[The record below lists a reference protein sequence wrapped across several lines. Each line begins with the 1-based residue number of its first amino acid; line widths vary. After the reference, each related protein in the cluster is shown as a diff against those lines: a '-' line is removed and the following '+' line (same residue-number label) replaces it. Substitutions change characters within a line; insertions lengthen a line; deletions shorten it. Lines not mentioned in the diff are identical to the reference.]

1 MMAKRYPIVLFDWG
15 DTLMVDVPG
24 ASTPMYEWPDVRAVD
39 GAVGLLQYLKASDRR
54 VMLVTNARASD
65 EAQIRAALARVGL
78 DALVERIYCF
88 KNTGLPKAAA
98 LYHFILRS
106 LSANPEQVMMI
117 GDSLENDVQAAS
129 ECGIHAIWFNP
140 LGQSSAADARFTS
153 VHTHQALSAHFQNL
167 DRESPSEAVPR
178 D

>member
-1 MMAKRYPIVLFDWG
+1 MMATRYPIVLFDWG

-24 ASTPMYEWPDVRAVD
+24 ASTPMCEWPDVRAVD
-39 GAVGLLQYLKASDRR
+39 GAVALLQYLKASGRR
-54 VMLVTNARASD
+54 IMLVTNARASD
-65 EAQIRAALARVGL
+65 ELQIRAALGRVGL
-78 DALVERIYCF
+78 EELVERIYCF
-88 KNTGLPKAAA
+88 KNTGLPKGAA

-106 LSANPEQVMMI
+106 LSTNPEQVMMI

-129 ECGIHAIWFNP
+129 ECGLHALWFNP
-140 LGQSSAADARFTS
+140 RAQHEPADATFSS
-153 VHTHQALSAHFQNL
+153 VHTHQELNAHFQNL